1 MAEERRPNLS
11 RGSMSPFP
19 HRRSPAPAPT
29 SVLVAGALLAVG
41 AAVGSVGTARGSA
54 GATPGSVGTAPL
66 ALASSAHS
74 AAEGLDAIPAPVDFH
89 YDLHTFRGADDG
101 TAVVAAVAVP
111 VRELR
116 RERHDGEVRY
126 RFDIRFVLA
135 DTAEQRI
142 IDTIDSVY
150 VGVPRPLARRHLLH
164 TAIELEADPSP
175 TIQQRII
182 VTDAA
187 RPGYGS
193 LEQSDFEIP
202 DYSGTELMLSDIAFG
217 LPGSRGGWTRRGV
230 TLALLPT
237 SQFPESAFDLY
248 YEIYNLPPGRAYQTE
263 LAIEP
268 LDDEEEDRTVRTLFE
283 GESAAGPDGIIGELR
298 RVESALDNGRY
309 RVSVTVT
316 DQVDGRSATTS
327 RVVEVQ
333 GWRRGTTMVPA
344 LPKRATVTEG
354 RSSPPCSV

>member
-1 MAEERRPNLS
+1 
-11 RGSMSPFP
+11 MSVSAGVAWAP
-19 HRRSPAPAPT
+19 SPARVDPT
-29 SVLVAGALLAVG
+29 VETGVVPEIVEDG
-41 AAVGSVGTARGSA
+41 GSVS
-54 GATPGSVGTAPL
+54 
-66 ALASSAHS
+66 
-74 AAEGLDAIPAPVDFH
+74 APVDFF
-89 YDLHTFRGADDG
+89 YDLHTFRGPDG
-101 TAVVAAVAVP
+101 ETSVVAAVAVP

-116 RERHDGEVRY
+116 REREGGEIRY

-164 TAIELEADPSP
+164 TAIELDAEPSS

-182 VTDAA
+182 VTDAS

-217 LPGSRGGWTRRGV
+217 LPGTRGGWTRRDV

-237 SQFPESAFDLY
+237 SQFPESEFDLY
-248 YEIYNLPPGRAYQTE
+248 YEIYNLPPGRGYETE
-263 LAIEP
+263 LAIRP
-268 LDDEEEDRTVRTLFE
+268 LDDEDDDRTVRTLFQ

-298 RVESALDNGRY
+298 RVQSALDDGRY
-309 RVSVTVT
+309 RISVTVT
-316 DQVDGRSATTS
+316 DQVDGRAATTS

-344 LPKRATVTEG
+344 LPKRATVVEG
-354 RSSPPCSV
+354 GGGPS